1 MTSSHYEFFPD
12 TKQIAT
18 EIPNNR
24 RYEKH
29 IPALLGEAVLR
40 STSIWRWRDSD
51 VHVEHIGNP
60 DAPVRML
67 LVHGAG
73 GNSAAMWPYAAH
85 LSKLGAH
92 VTVPDL
98 PGYGETTTAHPERVR
113 YQDWQQLLGDLVRIE
128 NDERPLVIMGASMG
142 VCLPTMRLRQQDYRL
157 I

>member
-1 MTSSHYEFFPD
+1 MSSHYEFFPD
-12 TKQIAT
+12 TEQIAT
-18 EIPNNR
+18 EIPNNH

-98 PGYGETTTAHPERVR
+98 PGYGETTTAHPEQYATRTGSSF
-113 YQDWQQLLGDLVRIE
+113 WAILSASKMTNALLSLWEQAWGGYACLRCGCGNRIS
-128 NDERPLVIMGASMG
+128 VSF
-142 VCLPTMRLRQQDYRL
+142 
-157 I
+157 